1 MTSAAPGPTPGE
13 FSAGADAGLRTF
25 GLAQLGFSYDDIP
38 AAAVDDLCQA
48 LVARWRGLDDEKA
61 GHAPASLA
69 DPTALLANH
78 FTTGLSQE
86 DFRGKVTSRM
96 KNLGLDVAT
105 IAGELSAVTTR
116 EMGNAPESYL
126 LKVLAE
132 LVSNHESA
140 RGCSNPS
147 PLGQTIL
154 DALDTLICFQSVQ
167 DLNRVCLE
175 SVLEKHLKE
184 MAASQAAALREWVL
198 GLVHSPKHRVAGA
211 QQATDYMTEHLRA
224 LSREANEAVQ
234 ALLPELSSLKQ
245 MLLGDRNGGR
255 GWLQFR
261 GFTWNRR
268 LAADRRLC
276 RYFRLRIEELTFERR
291 VPAGRLHAR
300 TTVGSGRPTAEP
312 VGRPEPHGRGI
323 RLRRRRALPARRPAP
338 WR

>member
-1 MTSAAPGPTPGE
+1 M
-13 FSAGADAGLRTF
+13 
-25 GLAQLGFSYDDIP
+25 
-38 AAAVDDLCQA
+38 
-48 LVARWRGLDDEKA
+48 
-61 GHAPASLA
+61 
-69 DPTALLANH
+69 
-78 FTTGLSQE
+78 
-86 DFRGKVTSRM
+86 
-96 KNLGLDVAT
+96 
-105 IAGELSAVTTR
+105 
-116 EMGNAPESYL
+116 
-126 LKVLAE
+126 
-132 LVSNHESA
+132 
-140 RGCSNPS
+140 
-147 PLGQTIL
+147 
-154 DALDTLICFQSVQ
+154 DTLICFQSAQ

-245 MLLGDRNGGR
+245 MLLGDKNGGR

-276 RYFRLRIEELTFERR
+276 RYFRLRIEELTFNGVCRL
-291 VPAGRLHAR
+291 AGFMLGQLSALGDKLRNL
-300 TTVGSGRPTAEP
+300 SGDLSRMAEEFAAP
-312 VGRPEPHGRGI
+312 PSA
-323 RLRRRRALPARRPAP
+323 ALPARRPAP